1 MGKEAAGLIRLMQEG
16 DITDIVELEH
26 LSFASPWSADSFR
39 QELKNP
45 LAFYLVWELEGKV
58 VGYCGAWVLLGE
70 AQITNV
76 AIHPKHQRKGAGRRL
91 LKSFLEKLNEK
102 ECHLVTLEVR
112 PSNHRARSLYSEFG
126 FQEIGRR
133 KAYYQDNQEDALI
146 LSVEV

>member
-1 MGKEAAGLIRLMQEG
+1 MGKEATGLIRLMAED
-16 DITDIVELEH
+16 DISDIVELEQ

-39 QELKNP
+39 QELTNP
-45 LAFYLVWELEGKV
+45 LAFYLVWELNHKV

-76 AIHPKHQRKGAGRRL
+76 AIHPEYQRQGAGRRL
-91 LKSFLEKLNEK
+91 LQSFLEKLKEK
-102 ECHLVTLEVR
+102 ECYLATLEVR
-112 PSNHRARSLYSEFG
+112 PSNQGARNLYGGFG
-126 FQEIGRR
+126 FKEIGRR